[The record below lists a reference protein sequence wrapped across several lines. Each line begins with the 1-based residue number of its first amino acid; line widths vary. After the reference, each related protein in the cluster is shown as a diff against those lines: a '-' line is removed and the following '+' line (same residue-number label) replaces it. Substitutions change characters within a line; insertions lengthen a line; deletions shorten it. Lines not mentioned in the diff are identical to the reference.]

1 MTKLE
6 QQQIFE
12 FFAQT
17 DPQGISNLEK
27 AETRQKVIRRIAT
40 TDQNKSYEA
49 IEAKGQDR
57 AYPPGVVVEN
67 GKLIGFGIHIFNE
80 DVYPLQSFEIYLRG
94 CGLTGKLDLS
104 GCEDMVYV
112 DLYHN
117 EISEVY
123 VANMPALRILGLQD
137 NQITD
142 LDPSGLPVC
151 QGINAGKYRLRALA
165 SQKIRSW

>member
-1 MTKLE
+1 MTKRE

-12 FFAQT
+12 FFAQP
-17 DPQGISNLEK
+17 DAQGISNLEK

-49 IEAKGQDR
+49 IETKEQDR

-94 CGLTGKLDLS
+94 CGLTGKLRN
-104 GCEDMVYV
+104 
-112 DLYHN
+112 H
-117 EISEVY
+117 
-123 VANMPALRILGLQD
+123 
-137 NQITD
+137 
-142 LDPSGLPVC
+142 
-151 QGINAGKYRLRALA
+151 
-165 SQKIRSW
+165 